1 MKKSLILMLTGLI
14 LAVVVFS
21 SCSRKAAQAVQQVP
35 AQEATQRPLKKWM
48 QDTYPAVSKSD
59 PITFYNEFEISIE
72 ASIPKKIMMFKDGVT
87 YYIDSSTVV
96 SLKIPR
102 LTPGVLDKVE
112 PNNGPPKS
120 ITISFDASNPD
131 YNIMFVLQTDKSFA
145 QDERCKITF
154 EGIKYDA
161 KAVVVS
167 SKGGLN
173 HLLSDFEWLNLS
185 NKVESQAGGRN
196 ATGTKIVKE
205 K

>member
-1 MKKSLILMLTGLI
+1 
-14 LAVVVFS
+14 
-21 SCSRKAAQAVQQVP
+21 
-35 AQEATQRPLKKWM
+35 
-48 QDTYPAVSKSD
+48 
-59 PITFYNEFEISIE
+59 
-72 ASIPKKIMMFKDGVT
+72 MFKDGVT
-87 YYIDSSTVV
+87 YYVDSSTVV

-120 ITISFDASNPD
+120 MTISFDETNPD
-131 YNIMFVLQTDKSFA
+131 YNIMFVVQTDSSFA

-154 EGIKYDA
+154 EGKKYDA
-161 KAVVVS
+161 KAFFVS
-167 SKGGLN
+167 SKKGYPN

-185 NKVESQAGGRN
+185 SKVESQAGGRN